1 MITRLRAAILGVWVV
16 ALGLPLAISANRVA
30 GARSELTAARS
41 SLVRIA
47 DSAQHIVDLRG
58 EQERIAEHKRPE
70 QDVIARVN
78 TTLAETGIP
87 PEHFG
92 GLRPESDAALAGS
105 GHTPIAYRR
114 QSVRVSLNDL
124 SIAQLGAFLSQW
136 SATQQLWTPTRIELT
151 HARSRQS
158 SDRYDATILIT
169 ATYLADGER
178 R

>member
-16 ALGLPLAISANRVA
+16 ALGLPLAISANRLGTA
-30 GARSELTAARS
+30 HSELAVGRS

-47 DSAQHIVDLRG
+47 DSAQRIVDLRG
-58 EQERIAEHKRPE
+58 AKQRIAEHKRPE
-70 QDVIARVN
+70 QDVIARVSAA
-78 TTLAETGIP
+78 LAEAGIAAK
-87 PEHFG
+87 HFG

-124 SIAQLGAFLSQW
+124 SIAQLGAFLFEW
-136 SATQQLWTPTRIELT
+136 SATQRLWTPTRIELT
-151 HARSRQS
+151 HARSRQG

>member
-1 MITRLRAAILGVWVV
+1 MTKFRRTAILGVGAV
-16 ALGLPLAISANRVA
+16 ALGLPLVISANRLA
-30 GARSELTAARS
+30 EARSQLVAARS

-47 DSAQHIVDLRG
+47 DSAQRIVQLRG

-70 QDVIARVN
+70 QDVIARVSAA
-78 TTLAETGIP
+78 LAQAGIAAK
-87 PEHFG
+87 HFG
-92 GLRPESDAALAGS
+92 GLRPESDAALAGT
-105 GHTPIAYRR
+105 GHTGIAYRR

-124 SIAQLGAFLSQW
+124 SITQLGAFLSRW
-136 SATQQLWTPTRIELT
+136 SATQRLWTPTRIELT
-151 HARSRQS
+151 HARSRQG

>member
-1 MITRLRAAILGVWVV
+1 MTKLPRAAVLGVWVV
-16 ALGLPLAISANRVA
+16 ALGLPLVISTNRL
-30 GARSELTAARS
+30 GTARSQLAGTRS

-47 DSAQHIVDLRG
+47 DSAQRIVDLRG
-58 EQERIAEHKRPE
+58 VQERIAEHKRPE
-70 QDVIARVN
+70 QDVIARVSAA
-78 TTLAETGIP
+78 LAQAGIA

-92 GLRPESDAALAGS
+92 GLRPESDAALTGT
-105 GHTPIAYRR
+105 GHTGIAYRR

-136 SATQQLWTPTRIELT
+136 SATQRLWTPTRIELT
-151 HARSRQS
+151 HARSRRG

>member
-16 ALGLPLAISANRVA
+16 ALGLPLAISANRLGTA
-30 GARSELTAARS
+30 HSELAVGRS

-47 DSAQHIVDLRG
+47 DSAQRIVDLRG
-58 EQERIAEHKRPE
+58 AKQRIAEHKRPE
-70 QDVIARVN
+70 QDVIARVSAA
-78 TTLAETGIP
+78 LAEAGIAAK
-87 PEHFG
+87 HFG

-105 GHTPIAYRR
+105 GHTPVAYRR

-124 SIAQLGAFLSQW
+124 SITQLGAFLSQW
-136 SATQQLWTPTRIELT
+136 SATQQLWTPTRIDLT
-151 HARSRQS
+151 HARSRQG

>member
-1 MITRLRAAILGVWVV
+1 MTTLPRAAVLALWVV
-16 ALGLPLAISANRVA
+16 ALGLPLVISANRL
-30 GARSELTAARS
+30 GKARSQFVAARS

-58 EQERIAEHKRPE
+58 AQPRIAEHKRPE
-70 QDVIARVN
+70 QDVIARISAA
-78 TTLAETGIP
+78 LAQASIAA
-87 PEHFG
+87 EHVG
-92 GLRPESDAALAGS
+92 GLRPESDAALAGTD
-105 GHTPIAYRR
+105 HTGIAYRR

-136 SATQQLWTPTRIELT
+136 SATQRLWTPTRIELA
-151 HARSRQS
+151 HVRSRQG